1 MPSVGFV
8 FAKKTFVGTRSVYAI
23 NVTHIK
29 GLTKQVPLILIPD
42 WFFINNG
49 GVNKFCEALD
59 RNYNETLLEVR
70 ATFTSDNEFSS
81 GEFHDYS
88 GY

>member
-1 MPSVGFV
+1 M
-8 FAKKTFVGTRSVYAI
+8 GTRSVYAI

-59 RNYNETLLEVR
+59 KNYNETLLELKEAFLPDPETGGNDMEDV
-70 ATFTSDNEFSS
+70 
-81 GEFHDYS
+81 G
-88 GY
+88 